1 LEWKLMADEYNP
13 FEGMPQPGE
22 IRPSFD
28 GADFELIRKAE
39 AVAADRAKR
48 PPEGPQTWTEQ
59 AADIGGAGAAGVG
72 RGIVSL
78 PGMVGDVA
86 QLAKRS
92 PAYAEWAYNRAKEA
106 AGYAPEG
113 AGMTAYRERIKPIEE
128 AMSPEERAGMAGSIM
143 GVPFPTGQR
152 FIKGAQEYVPQL
164 GYEGQSP
171 AARVVGT
178 VGEFVGATPGLSAV
192 SGGIR
197 GAVKGGTAFERAAN
211 AAKGAKTA
219 AAEGSQ
225 YAVQGG
231 AGAASGTAGEMAK
244 GTEDETFW
252 RTMAAFPGALSGKAA
267 YSRFAPGQAA
277 ERGQRLAGD
286 ITRATEPG
294 IGGTPILPS
303 DAFSADVKPTLGQAT
318 GSARLTALEKAV
330 NPQGSQSQRNANT
343 IAMQKAVGELPDII
357 EQGGN
362 IVGNPKIGPGMLALE
377 ASPLAVSSADAQK
390 LYSAV
395 REPMQ
400 AAFEKAYEHPAFEQA
415 RYSRPAVKTAI
426 DAAYKDMGIKSA
438 TMPVELRK
446 LITGLKNWPTSQVP
460 FQEIQDVK
468 SYANK
473 MLRDPKM
480 DKRVATA
487 ITTKL
492 DDLLTDQS
500 KVSQIFMKGV
510 TPGEVPGAFDK
521 ARTLYK
527 NYKRTFETPTT
538 AELSELHP
546 EGHPLAG
553 KPVIEAENFLDR
565 VLGGQKDALSKYREL
580 QSISGMDVSRPVS
593 DWLVGKIQGDKPFIT
608 PEMVDKFAKSPSYA
622 TLIQEVP
629 GLEKR
634 LELISRT
641 GAGDQVLQS
650 LKNNM
655 AQSSPEKL
663 SAWMNKNRSAIDE
676 HVVTPEGRAFV
687 DKLGNSANTLSK
699 LTTTENIPA
708 NAAKKLELLQN
719 GDLFTLLHGR
729 AVGAIGGA
737 AAGYGAGKLAS
748 LGFPGVSNI
757 LPLETLG
764 AAMGVTGS
772 GIKTPATRALSRVI
786 YGTTAEDAM
795 SALQRA
801 SVDPAFAQFLAQK
814 PSMENALKLQG
825 LLKSTKYAPQA
836 TFMGQKTPTEAPEPE
851 KTTEQLY
858 EELQNRPNELTIKG
872 PGNREGRATGG
883 AVNLMALSKAA
894 KKHVTQSTEGLL
906 NESDDTVAHALE
918 IANKHI

>member
-1 LEWKLMADEYNP
+1 MADEYNP

-22 IRPSFD
+22 IKPSSGGTD
-28 GADFELIRKAE
+28 LELIRKAE
-39 AVAADRAKR
+39 AVAADRAKQ

-59 AADIGGAGAAGVG
+59 AADIGGAGAAGIG
-72 RGIVSL
+72 RGIASF
-78 PGMVGDVA
+78 PGIVGDVS

-106 AGYAPEG
+106 AGYAPQG
-113 AGMTAYRERIKPIEE
+113 AGMEAYRAAIKPIEE
-128 AMSPEERAGMAGSIM
+128 AMSPEERAGMAGSVM

-152 FIKGAQEYVPQL
+152 FIKGAEEYIPQL
-164 GYEGQSP
+164 GYEGKSP
-171 AARVVGT
+171 AARVAGT
-178 VGEFVGATPGLSAV
+178 IGEFVGATPGISGVTGAV
-192 SGGIR
+192 R
-197 GAVKGGTAFERAAN
+197 GAVKTGKTIGKEALA
-211 AAKGAKTA
+211 AAKEPA
-219 AAEGSQ
+219 Q
-225 YAVQGG
+225 YAVQTG
-231 AGAASGTAGEMAK
+231 AGAASGAAGEMAK
-244 GTEDETFW
+244 GTEDEAFW
-252 RTMAAFPGALSGKAA
+252 RTVAGFPGALGGKAA
-267 YSRFAPGQAA
+267 YARLAPSQAA
-277 ERGQRLAGD
+277 ERGQRIAGD

-303 DAFSADVKPTLGQAT
+303 GAFSEDVRPTLGQAT
-318 GSARLTALEKAV
+318 GSARLTALEKGV
-330 NPQGSQSQRNANT
+330 NPEGTQAQRNTNAL
-343 IAMQKAVGELPDII
+343 ALQKAVGDLPDVI

-362 IVGNPKIGPGMLALE
+362 IVGSPKVGPGMAALA
-377 ASPLAVSSADAQK
+377 ANPLAVSSADAQK

-400 AAFEKAYEHPAFEQA
+400 QAFEKAYEHPAFEQA
-415 RYSRPAVKTAI
+415 RYSRPAVKEAI
-426 DAAYKDMGIKSA
+426 GAAYKEMGIKAA

-446 LITGLKNWPTSQVP
+446 LVAGLNNWPQSQVP

-468 SYANK
+468 AYANK

-480 DKRVATA
+480 DKRVAVA

-527 NYKRTFETPTT
+527 DYKKTFETPTT

-593 DWLVGKIQGDKPFIT
+593 DWLVGKIQGDKAFIT
-608 PEMVDKFAKSPSYA
+608 PEMIDKFAKSPSYA
-622 TLIQEVP
+622 TLIKEVP
-629 GLEKR
+629 GLESR

-650 LKNNM
+650 LKNNVFQ
-655 AQSSPEKL
+655 ASPEKL
-663 SAWMNKNRSAIDE
+663 LSWLRKNRADIDQ
-676 HVVTPEGRAFV
+676 HVMTPEGKAFV
-687 DKLGNSANTLSK
+687 DRLENSANTLSK
-699 LTTTENIPA
+699 LTTTEAVPA
-708 NAAKKLELLQN
+708 NAAKKLELLQK
-719 GDLFTLLHGR
+719 GDMFTLLHGR
-729 AVGAIGGA
+729 AIGAIGGA

-748 LGFPGVSNI
+748 MGLPGVSNL
-757 LPLETLG
+757 LPLETIG
-764 AAMGVTGS
+764 AALGMSGS
-772 GIKTPATRALSRVI
+772 GLKNPATAALSRVI
-786 YGTTAEDAM
+786 YGTTANDAM
-795 SALQRA
+795 AALQRA

-836 TFMGQKTPTEAPEPE
+836 TFMGQKTPVEQPQPE

-858 EELQNRPNELTIKG
+858 EEMQNRPKELTIKG
-872 PGNREGRATGG
+872 QRPTRATGG
-883 AVNLMALSKAA
+883 AVNLMSLSKAA
-894 KKHVTQSTEGLL
+894 KKHVTRSTEDLL
-906 NESDDTVAHALE
+906 NESDDTVARALE
-918 IANKHI
+918 VANKHI

>member
-1 LEWKLMADEYNP
+1 MADEYNP

-22 IRPSFD
+22 IKPSSGGTD
-28 GADFELIRKAE
+28 LELIRKAE
-39 AVAADRAKR
+39 AVAADRAKQ

-59 AADIGGAGAAGVG
+59 AADIGGAGAAGIG
-72 RGIVSL
+72 RGIASF
-78 PGMVGDVA
+78 PGIVGDVS

-106 AGYAPEG
+106 AGYAPQG
-113 AGMTAYRERIKPIEE
+113 AGMEAYRAAIKPIEE
-128 AMSPEERAGMAGSIM
+128 AMSPEERAGMAGSVM

-152 FIKGAQEYVPQL
+152 FIKGAEEYIPQL
-164 GYEGQSP
+164 GYEGKSP
-171 AARVVGT
+171 AARVAGT
-178 VGEFVGATPGLSAV
+178 IGEFVGATPGISGVTGAV
-192 SGGIR
+192 R
-197 GAVKGGTAFERAAN
+197 GAVKTGKTIGKEALA
-211 AAKGAKTA
+211 AAKEPA
-219 AAEGSQ
+219 Q
-225 YAVQGG
+225 YAVQTG
-231 AGAASGTAGEMAK
+231 AGAASGAAGEMAK
-244 GTEDETFW
+244 GTEDEAFW
-252 RTMAAFPGALSGKAA
+252 RTVAGFPGALGGKAA
-267 YSRFAPGQAA
+267 YARLAPSQAA
-277 ERGQRLAGD
+277 ERGQRIAGD

-294 IGGTPILPS
+294 ISGTPILPS
-303 DAFSADVKPTLGQAT
+303 NAFSEDVRPTLGQAT

-330 NPQGSQSQRNANT
+330 NPEGIQAQRNTNT
-343 IAMQKAVGELPDII
+343 LALQKAVGDLPDVI

-362 IVGNPKIGPGMLALE
+362 IVGSPKVGPGMAALA
-377 ASPLAVSSADAQK
+377 ANPLAVSSADAQK

-400 AAFEKAYEHPAFEQA
+400 QAFEKAYEHPAFEQA
-415 RYSRPAVKTAI
+415 RYSRPAVKEAI
-426 DAAYKDMGIKSA
+426 GAAYKEMGIKAA

-446 LITGLKNWPTSQVP
+446 LVAGLNNWPQSQVP

-468 SYANK
+468 AYANK

-480 DKRVATA
+480 DKRVAVA

-527 NYKRTFETPTT
+527 DYKKTFETPTT

-593 DWLVGKIQGDKPFIT
+593 DWLVGKIQGDKAFIT
-608 PEMVDKFAKSPSYA
+608 PEMIDKFAKSPSYA
-622 TLIQEVP
+622 TLIKEVP
-629 GLEKR
+629 GLESR

-650 LKNNM
+650 LKNNVFQ
-655 AQSSPEKL
+655 ASPEKL
-663 SAWMNKNRSAIDE
+663 SSWLRKNRADIDQ
-676 HVVTPEGRAFV
+676 HVVTPEGKAFV
-687 DKLGNSANTLSK
+687 DRLENSANTLSK
-699 LTTTENIPA
+699 LTTTEAVPA
-708 NAAKKLELLQN
+708 NAAKKLDLLQK
-719 GDLFTLLHGR
+719 GDMFTLLHGR
-729 AVGAIGGA
+729 AIGALGGA

-748 LGFPGVSNI
+748 MGLPGLSNI
-757 LPLETLG
+757 IPIEMLLATVG
-764 AAMGVTGS
+764 AGATGS
-772 GIKTPATRALSRVI
+772 GIKNPATAALSRVI
-786 YGTTAEDAM
+786 YGTTANDAM
-795 SALQRA
+795 AALQRA

-836 TFMGQKTPTEAPEPE
+836 TFMGQKTPVEQPQPE

-858 EELQNRPNELTIKG
+858 EEMQNRPKELTIKG
-872 PGNREGRATGG
+872 QRPTRATGG

-894 KKHVTQSTEGLL
+894 KKHVTRSTEDLL
-906 NESDDTVAHALE
+906 NESDDTVARALE
-918 IANKHI
+918 VANKHI

>member
-1 LEWKLMADEYNP
+1 MADEYNP
-13 FEGMPQPGE
+13 FEGLPHPNE
-22 IRPSFD
+22 IKTAPS
-28 GADFELIRKAE
+28 GADLELIRKAE
-39 AVAADRAKR
+39 AVAADKAKQ

-59 AADIGGAGAAGVG
+59 AADIGGAGAAGIG
-72 RGIVSL
+72 RGIASF
-78 PGMVGDVA
+78 PGIVGDVS

-113 AGMTAYRERIKPIEE
+113 AGMEAYRAAIKPIEE
-128 AMSPEERAGMAGSIM
+128 AMSPEERAGMAGSVM

-152 FIKGAQEYVPQL
+152 FIKGAEEYIPQL
-164 GYEGQSP
+164 GYEGKSP
-171 AARVVGT
+171 AARVAGT
-178 VGEFVGATPGLSAV
+178 IGEFVGATPGISGVTGAV
-192 SGGIR
+192 R
-197 GAVKGGTAFERAAN
+197 GAVKTGKTIGKEALA
-211 AAKGAKTA
+211 AAKEPA
-219 AAEGSQ
+219 Q
-225 YAVQGG
+225 YAVQTG

-244 GTEDETFW
+244 GTEDEAFW
-252 RTMAAFPGALSGKAA
+252 RTVAGFPGALSGKAA
-267 YSRFAPGQAA
+267 YARFAPGQAA
-277 ERGQRLAGD
+277 ERGQRIAGD

-303 DAFSADVKPTLGQAT
+303 GAFSEDVKPTLSQAT
-318 GSARLTALEKAV
+318 KSAPLASLEEAV
-330 NPQGSQSQRNANT
+330 NPKGVEAQQNAST
-343 IAMQKAVGELPDII
+343 LAMQNAAGEIPGVI
-357 EQGGN
+357 EQGGS
-362 IVGNPKIGPGMLALE
+362 IVGNPKVGPGMAALE
-377 ASPLAVSSADAQK
+377 ANPLAVSSADAQK

-400 AAFEKAYEHPAFEQA
+400 AAVEKAYEHPAFEQA
-415 RYSRPAVKTAI
+415 RYSRPAVKEAI
-426 DAAYKDMGIKSA
+426 GAAYKEMGIKAA

-446 LITGLKNWPTSQVP
+446 LVAGLNNWPQSQVP

-468 SYANK
+468 AYANK

-527 NYKRTFETPTT
+527 EYKRTFETPTT
-538 AELSELHP
+538 AELSEVHP

-553 KPVIEAENFLDR
+553 KPVIEPENFLDR

-593 DWLVGKIQGDKPFIT
+593 DWLVGKIQGDKAFIT
-608 PEMVDKFAKSPSYA
+608 PEMIDKFAKSPSYA
-622 TLIQEVP
+622 TLIKEVP
-629 GLEKR
+629 GLESR

-641 GAGDQVLQS
+641 GVGDQLVQS
-650 LKNNM
+650 LEKNM
-655 AQSSPEKL
+655 TQSSPEKL
-663 SAWMNKNRSAIDE
+663 SSWLRKNRADIDQ
-676 HVVTPEGRAFV
+676 HVVTPEGKAFV
-687 DKLGNSANTLSK
+687 DRLENSANTLSK
-699 LTTTENIPA
+699 LTTTEAVPA
-708 NAAKKLELLQN
+708 NAAKKLDLLQK
-719 GDLFTLLHGR
+719 GDMFTLLHGR
-729 AVGAIGGA
+729 AIGALGGA
-737 AAGYGAGKLAS
+737 AAGYGAGKMAS
-748 LGFPGVSNI
+748 MGLPGLSNI
-757 LPLETLG
+757 IPIEMLLATVG
-764 AAMGVTGS
+764 AGATGS
-772 GIKTPATRALSRVI
+772 GIKNPATAALSRAI
-786 YGTTAEDAM
+786 YGTTANDAM
-795 SALQRA
+795 AALQRA

-814 PSMENALKLQG
+814 PSMENVLKLQG

-836 TFMGQKTPTEAPEPE
+836 TFMGQKTPVEQPQPE

-858 EELQNRPNELTIKG
+858 EEMQNRPKELTIKG
-872 PGNREGRATGG
+872 QRPTRATGG

-894 KKHVTQSTEGLL
+894 KKHVTRSTEDLL
-906 NESDDTVAHALE
+906 NVDDSTVTRALD

>member
-1 LEWKLMADEYNP
+1 MADEYNP
-13 FEGMPQPGE
+13 FAGLPHPSE
-22 IRPSFD
+22 IKTAPS
-28 GADFELIRKAE
+28 GADLELIRKAE
-39 AVAADRAKR
+39 AVAADRAKQ

-59 AADIGGAGAAGVG
+59 AADIGGAGAAGIG
-72 RGIVSL
+72 RGIVSV
-78 PGMVGDVA
+78 PGIVGDVS

-113 AGMTAYRERIKPIEE
+113 AGMEAYRAAIKPIEE
-128 AMSPEERAGMAGSIM
+128 AMSPEERAGMAGSVM
-143 GVPFPTGQR
+143 GIPFPTGQR
-152 FIKGAQEYVPQL
+152 FIKGAEEYIPQL
-164 GYEGQSP
+164 GYEGKSP
-171 AARVVGT
+171 AARVAGT
-178 VGEFVGATPGLSAV
+178 IGEFVGATPGISGVTGAV
-192 SGGIR
+192 R
-197 GAVKGGTAFERAAN
+197 GAVKTGKTIGKEALA
-211 AAKGAKTA
+211 AAKEPA
-219 AAEGSQ
+219 Q
-225 YAVQGG
+225 YAVQMG

-244 GTEDETFW
+244 GTEDEAFW
-252 RTMAAFPGALSGKAA
+252 RTVAGFPGALSGKAA
-267 YSRFAPGQAA
+267 YARLAPGQAA
-277 ERGQRLAGD
+277 ERGQRIAGD

-303 DAFSADVKPTLGQAT
+303 GAFSEDVKPTLGQAT
-318 GSARLTALEKAV
+318 KSAPLTSLEKEV
-330 NPQGSQSQRNANT
+330 NPKGVEAQQNASAL
-343 IAMQKAVGELPDII
+343 AMQSSAGELPGVI
-357 EQGGN
+357 EQGGS
-362 IVGNPKIGPGMLALE
+362 IVGNPKIGPGMAAIE
-377 ASPLAVSSADAQK
+377 ANPLSVSSADAQK

-400 AAFEKAYEHPAFEQA
+400 AAVEKAYEHPAFEQA
-415 RYSRPAVKTAI
+415 RYSRPAVKEAI
-426 DAAYKDMGIKSA
+426 GAAYKEMGIKAA

-446 LITGLKNWPTSQVP
+446 LVAGLNNWPQSQVP

-468 SYANK
+468 AYANK

-527 NYKRTFETPTT
+527 EYKRTFETPTT
-538 AELSELHP
+538 AELSEVHP

-553 KPVIEAENFLDR
+553 KPVIEPENFLDR

-593 DWLVGKIQGDKPFIT
+593 DWLVGKIQGDKAFIT
-608 PEMVDKFAKSPSYA
+608 PEMIDKFAKSPSYA
-622 TLIQEVP
+622 TLIKEVP
-629 GLEKR
+629 GLESR

-641 GAGDQVLQS
+641 GVGDQLVQS
-650 LKNNM
+650 LEKNM
-655 AQSSPEKL
+655 TQSSPEKL
-663 SAWMNKNRSAIDE
+663 SAWMKKNRADIDQ
-676 HVVTPEGRAFV
+676 HVVTPEGKAFV
-687 DKLGNSANTLSK
+687 DRLENSANTLSK
-699 LTTTENIPA
+699 LTTTEALPA
-708 NAAKKLELLQN
+708 NAAKKLELLQK
-719 GDLFTLLHGR
+719 GDMFTLLHGR
-729 AVGAIGGA
+729 AIGALGGA

-748 LGFPGVSNI
+748 MGFPGVSNL
-757 LPLETLG
+757 LPLETIG
-764 AAMGVTGS
+764 AALGMSGS
-772 GIKTPATRALSRVI
+772 GLKNPATAALSRVI
-786 YGTTAEDAM
+786 YGTTANDAM
-795 SALQRA
+795 AALQRA

-836 TFMGQKTPTEAPEPE
+836 TFMGQKTSVEQPQPE

-858 EELQNRPNELTIKG
+858 EEMQNRPKELTIKG
-872 PGNREGRATGG
+872 QRPARATGG

-894 KKHVTQSTEGLL
+894 KKHVTRSTEDLL
-906 NESDDTVAHALE
+906 NEDDSTVARALE
-918 IANKHI
+918 VANKHI

>member
-22 IRPSFD
+22 IKPSSGGTD
-28 GADFELIRKAE
+28 LELIRKAE
-39 AVAADRAKR
+39 AVAADRAKQ

-59 AADIGGAGAAGVG
+59 AADIGGAGAAGIG
-72 RGIVSL
+72 RGIASF
-78 PGMVGDVA
+78 PGIVGDVS

-106 AGYAPEG
+106 AGYAPQG
-113 AGMTAYRERIKPIEE
+113 AGMEAYRAAIKPIEE
-128 AMSPEERAGMAGSIM
+128 AMSPEERAGMAGSVM

-152 FIKGAQEYVPQL
+152 FIKGAEEYIPQL
-164 GYEGQSP
+164 GYEGKSP
-171 AARVVGT
+171 AARVAGT
-178 VGEFVGATPGLSAV
+178 IGEFVGATPGISGVTGAV
-192 SGGIR
+192 R
-197 GAVKGGTAFERAAN
+197 GAVKTGKTIGKEALA
-211 AAKGAKTA
+211 AAKEPA
-219 AAEGSQ
+219 Q
-225 YAVQGG
+225 YAVQTG
-231 AGAASGTAGEMAK
+231 AGAASGAAGEMAK
-244 GTEDETFW
+244 GTEDEAFW
-252 RTMAAFPGALSGKAA
+252 RTVAGFPGALGGKAA
-267 YSRFAPGQAA
+267 YARLAPSQAA
-277 ERGQRLAGD
+277 ERGQRIAGD

-303 DAFSADVKPTLGQAT
+303 GAFSEDVRPTLGQAT
-318 GSARLTALEKAV
+318 GSARLTALEKGV
-330 NPQGSQSQRNANT
+330 NPEGTQAQRNTNAL
-343 IAMQKAVGELPDII
+343 ALQKAVGDLPDVI

-362 IVGNPKIGPGMLALE
+362 IVGSPKVGPGMAALA
-377 ASPLAVSSADAQK
+377 ANPLAVSSADAQK

-400 AAFEKAYEHPAFEQA
+400 QAFEKAYEHPAFEQA
-415 RYSRPAVKTAI
+415 RYSRPAVKEAI
-426 DAAYKDMGIKSA
+426 GAAYKEMGIKAA

-446 LITGLKNWPTSQVP
+446 LVAGLNNWPQSQVP

-468 SYANK
+468 AYANK

-480 DKRVATA
+480 DKRVAVA

-527 NYKRTFETPTT
+527 DYKKTFETPTT

-593 DWLVGKIQGDKPFIT
+593 DWLVGKIQGDKAFIT
-608 PEMVDKFAKSPSYA
+608 PEMIDKFAKSPSYA
-622 TLIQEVP
+622 TLIKEVP
-629 GLEKR
+629 GLESR

-650 LKNNM
+650 LKNNVFQ
-655 AQSSPEKL
+655 ASPEKL
-663 SAWMNKNRSAIDE
+663 LSWLRKNRADIDQ
-676 HVVTPEGRAFV
+676 HVMTPEGKAFV
-687 DKLGNSANTLSK
+687 DRLENSANTLSK
-699 LTTTENIPA
+699 LTTTEAVPA
-708 NAAKKLELLQN
+708 NAAKKLELLQK
-719 GDLFTLLHGR
+719 GDMFTLLHGR
-729 AVGAIGGA
+729 AIGAIGGA

-748 LGFPGVSNI
+748 MGLPGVSNL
-757 LPLETLG
+757 LPLETIG
-764 AAMGVTGS
+764 AALGMSGS
-772 GIKTPATRALSRVI
+772 GLKNPATAALSRVI
-786 YGTTAEDAM
+786 YGTTANDAM
-795 SALQRA
+795 AALQRA

-836 TFMGQKTPTEAPEPE
+836 TFMGQKTPVEQPQPE

-858 EELQNRPNELTIKG
+858 EEMQNRPKELTIKG
-872 PGNREGRATGG
+872 QRPTRATGG
-883 AVNLMALSKAA
+883 AVNLMSLSKAA
-894 KKHVTQSTEGLL
+894 KKHVTRSTEDLL
-906 NESDDTVAHALE
+906 NESDDTVARALE
-918 IANKHI
+918 VANKHI